1 MENVSVGL
9 QAPTISCLELT
20 QFRRLVTGVRR
31 EMFVDE
37 EIPNFLAALPCVE
50 SFVLGITHPAE
61 FFVGSRRLRPV
72 ALTDQ
77 LDNALAL
84 INLLTQQS
92 AKIAAFG
99 SKDVLPDRLVSE
111 KRQRIC
117 HQMPG
122 TMKLTTDGRN
132 ED

>member
-31 EMFVDE
+31 KMFVDK

-61 FFVGSRRLRPV
+61 FFVGSRSLRPV
-72 ALTDQ
+72 PLTAQ
-77 LDNALAL
+77 LDNALAF
-84 INLLTQQS
+84 INPLTQQPPH
-92 AKIAAFG
+92 IAPFG
-99 SKDVLPDRLVSE
+99 SKNVLPHRLS
-111 KRQRIC
+111 
-117 HQMPG
+117 
-122 TMKLTTDGRN
+122 
-132 ED
+132 